1 MIKELM
7 LCSMFLLGTAFPSFS
22 NGNTPSTT
30 DPLSVAKL
38 IGDKLVRDTPFAY
51 RLELATDNKVF
62 NGMQMVNFG
71 RNFQVSGKTTAYAYT
86 QLQVNQNMEMDIQ
99 LGHNDACTIWLNG
112 QQVYQNNQE
121 QELKLI
127 HDERSIE
134 LPFHFIAKLKKGIN
148 SLLIK
153 SVTNRPD
160 WKIFMQPPSD
170 KGAVLDKQKVY
181 PEIGLSKMSRI
192 DSRVSSITNW
202 LIMGPFRG
210 DKGLDGLLSPKNEIV
225 FGDVYQGGNGPVAWD
240 IPRINVVGN
249 FINPLP
255 WGTNYNWNY
264 HNGGVALAMKMLGE
278 MSGEKKYEKYAND
291 FCDFQLRSIPFLKY
305 ETETVGQVS
314 VPNGLLINTPLLDF
328 TLAPSL
334 PFIYRLRSDSSFQ
347 NRKDY
352 KQFVDKM
359 LNYARNEQIR
369 LPGSV
374 IYTRTTPKKYTT
386 WVDDMF
392 MGIPFLVQAALNAS
406 TEADRKYFF
415 DDASNQV
422 LGFNKQVWDA
432 QAGLYVHARYSDSD
446 EKLVHW
452 SRANGWG
459 IWATSEVLL
468 HLPKNHPNYKPIL
481 KHFQNHVESLVRFQD
496 SDGFWRN
503 VLDHPKSRQEVSGT
517 AIFTMAI
524 ARGIREGWISGKKY
538 RPVVQKAWNAISS
551 QVEKNGTVHNICYGT
566 MCSSDVNYYL
576 NRPFYDNDTHGL
588 FAVLFAAMEVKKMQ
602 DSK

>member
-1 MIKELM
+1 
-7 LCSMFLLGTAFPSFS
+7 
-22 NGNTPSTT
+22 
-30 DPLSVAKL
+30 
-38 IGDKLVRDTPFAY
+38 
-51 RLELATDNKVF
+51 
-62 NGMQMVNFG
+62 
-71 RNFQVSGKTTAYAYT
+71 
-86 QLQVNQNMEMDIQ
+86 
-99 LGHNDACTIWLNG
+99 
-112 QQVYQNNQE
+112 
-121 QELKLI
+121 
-127 HDERSIE
+127 
-134 LPFHFIAKLKKGIN
+134 
-148 SLLIK
+148 
-153 SVTNRPD
+153 
-160 WKIFMQPPSD
+160 
-170 KGAVLDKQKVY
+170 
-181 PEIGLSKMSRI
+181 
-192 DSRVSSITNW
+192 
-202 LIMGPFRG
+202 
-210 DKGLDGLLSPKNEIV
+210 
-225 FGDVYQGGNGPVAWD
+225 
-240 IPRINVVGN
+240 
-249 FINPLP
+249 
-255 WGTNYNWNY
+255 
-264 HNGGVALAMKMLGE
+264 
-278 MSGEKKYEKYAND
+278 ND

-352 KQFVDKM
+352 EQFVDKM

-392 MGIPFLVQAALNAS
+392 MGIPFLVQAALNAN

-432 QAGLYVHARYSDSD
+432 PAGLYVHARYSDSD

-481 KHFQNHVESLVRFQD
+481 KHFQNHVESLVRYQD

-524 ARGIREGWISGKKY
+524 ARGVREGWISGKKY